1 MRVSP
6 LIGKFDSA
14 EFTFGDAHGMRV
26 ALARHQPT
34 AFDDYLADLSAYPKS
49 LLVGEGAPK
58 LVKSYGLQVPSLCTR
73 YTDGRGRWVACVGP
87 ASYLM
92 SEDRESITSP
102 RSVAAAAEVE
112 VIVLP
117 HDMVELALG
126 GACVPAILSE
136 LSVLD
141 LAQFSANA
149 WIPTVLAGIDVALY
163 RGRSAEYRVLCAP
176 ADGRYL
182 FETLTALMRERGG
195 AVIGINE
202 YETLEPSLK

>member
-6 LIGKFDSA
+6 LVGKFDSA
-14 EFTFGDAHGMRV
+14 EFAFGDAHGMRV
-26 ALARHQPT
+26 ALARRQPT
-34 AFDDYLADLSAYPKS
+34 SFDDYLVDLSVYPKI
-49 LLVGEGAPK
+49 LVVGEGAPD

-73 YTDGRGRWVACVGP
+73 YTNGRGRWVACVGP
-87 ASYLM
+87 ASYLV
-92 SEDRESITSP
+92 SEDCESISSP
-102 RSVAAAAEVE
+102 SSVGTAVE
-112 VIVLP
+112 PDVMVLA

-136 LSVLD
+136 LSALD

-163 RGRSAEYRVLCAP
+163 HGHGAEYRVLCAP
-176 ADGRYL
+176 ADGMYL
-182 FETLTALMRERGG
+182 FETLTTLMRERGG
-195 AVIGINE
+195 AVIGIDE